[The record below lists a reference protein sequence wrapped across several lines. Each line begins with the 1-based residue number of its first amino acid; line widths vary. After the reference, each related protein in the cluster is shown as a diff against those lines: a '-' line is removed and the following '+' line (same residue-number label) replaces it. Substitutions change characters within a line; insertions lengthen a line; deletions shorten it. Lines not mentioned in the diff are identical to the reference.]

1 MCIRDRF
8 ITGYSY
14 LTRTSKRILD
24 KAAETIK
31 NETFS
36 FVIQGHVCCTE
47 GQLDAVDK
55 KTNMRNLSVARAKY
69 VYDYFIEKGIDKS
82 RMSYEGLAHS
92 FPLGGSDD
100 KNRRVE
106 ILIVS
111 D

>member
-1 MCIRDRF
+1 MF
-8 ITGYSY
+8 FSSQY
-14 LTRTSKRILD
+14 LF
-24 KAAETIK
+24 EGQ
-31 NETFS
+31 TFS

-47 GQLDAVDK
+47 GRLDAVDK

-69 VYDYFIEKGIDKS
+69 VYDYFIEKGINKS